1 MRAKPSEFIISLRMC
16 ISFSAGRGH

>member
-16 ISFSAGRGH
+16 ISFSGGRGH